1 MVILLVS
8 TSGMLFAQA
17 TETSAPYVSRLRTD
31 VEGSAI
37 KLLWQDSNIPGAKYV
52 VYRYTQ
58 EITASNLQQA
68 ERLAV
73 VPAGQQSYI
82 DRPPNK
88 QDYYYAV
95 LIQEPSGKV
104 NDLFIP
110 FRNVT
115 TEGVS
120 VATLAGQQQA
130 YADVTSLKATRDG
143 SHISLTFKSSSPN
156 RELVIYRN
164 TSPMKNEA
172 ELLGAVSIG
181 VLPSSKDSFEDTP
194 VPGIPYYYAIIDTA
208 MLADGKVSL
217 AMGENSTETGVEVPI
232 QTNASGRIEYAPKRP
247 RPLPFLTLNS
257 NLQTGAKLAG
267 QTPSVVSN
275 ATPLT
280 KSTSTAVDAL
290 LGGLPPEHQAQMKPT
305 VLDAEKGVVVSG
317 GEEYL
322 LKNIVDGP
330 FSAKDWSKT
339 ITALEA
345 YLNIRHSKPVESR
358 ARFYLGEAYYFAGDY
373 RKSFLQFLFVENE
386 LYTETQPWMDALF
399 SKLGTAP

>member
-1 MVILLVS
+1 
-8 TSGMLFAQA
+8 MLFAQ
-17 TETSAPYVSRLRTD
+17 TNGDSAPYVSRLRTD

-37 KLLWQDSNIPGAKYV
+37 KLLWQDSNITGAKYV

-58 EITASNLQQA
+58 EITSENLQNA
-68 ERLAV
+68 ERVAV

-95 LIQEPSGKV
+95 LIEEPSGKV

-120 VATLAGQQQA
+120 VSTLAGQQQA
-130 YADVTSLKATRDG
+130 YADITSLKATRDG
-143 SHISLTFKSSSPN
+143 THIHLTFKSSSSN
-156 RELVIYRN
+156 RELVIYRS
-164 TSPMKNEA
+164 TSPMKDEA
-172 ELLGAVSIG
+172 ELLSAVSIG
-181 VLPSSKDSFEDTP
+181 VIPSSKDSFEDTP

-217 AMGENSTETGVEVPI
+217 AMGENATDAGVEVPI
-232 QTNASGRIEYAPKRP
+232 QTNASGQVEYAPKRP
-247 RPLPFLTLNS
+247 RPLPFLTLTS
-257 NLQTGAKLAG
+257 NLETGAKLPG

-280 KSTSTAVDAL
+280 KSTSTAIDAL
-290 LGGLPPEHQAQMKPT
+290 LGSLPARRQAAMKPT
-305 VLDAEKGVVVSG
+305 VLDPEKGVVVSG

-322 LKNIVDGP
+322 LKNIIDGT
-330 FSAKDWSKT
+330 FASKDWPKT
-339 ITALEA
+339 IKALDA

-373 RKSFLQFLFVENE
+373 RKSFLQFLFVENQ

-399 SKLGTAP
+399 AKLGGKP